1 MQMSVP
7 TLTGMSSVK
16 IIRKIPGIKQS
27 YATDDIF
34 SFVL

>member
-7 TLTGMSSVK
+7 TLTGISVK